1 MAVNDGGVPPIL
13 AQKRYGQPSAF
24 RPENLLGEARRQR
37 RITGFRIPDIFVF
50 DPDRDIARCDGLRS
64 RWRP

>member
-13 AQKRYGQPSAF
+13 AQKHCRQPSAF
-24 RPENLLGEARRQR
+24 GPENLLGEARRQQL
-37 RITGFRIPDIFVF
+37 IMGFRIPGIFVF

-64 RWRP
+64 RRRS